1 MTLFIGSRAATFD
14 DAGPISH
21 TNSSCVRIFY
31 SLLGIGSE
39 KETRYL
45 MCTML
50 KVEEGEDKSWEL
62 IMASFEQLARECGL
76 EDWSGMLLFL
86 GADLDYVCNMLG
98 LPHFNSNDMCHCCL
112 ANKSTMPYNNFHPSA
127 GWQTTEVDNT
137 AFKDRVRRPLHPL
150 VCHAWFTK
158 YAYRHCMIHMIDHHG
173 VASHVAA
180 HIIWQHMGGDRE
192 CNALPGNNIE
202 ERLHFFK

>member
-14 DAGPISH
+14 DAGPISNSH
-21 TNSSCVRIFY
+21 TNSSFVRIFY

-76 EDWSGMLLFL
+76 EDWSGMLL
-86 GADLDYVCNMLG
+86 CNMLG
-98 LPHFNSNDMCHCCL
+98 LPHL
-112 ANKSTMPYNNFHPSA
+112 
-127 GWQTTEVDNT
+127 Q
-137 AFKDRVRRPLHPL
+137 
-150 VCHAWFTK
+150 
-158 YAYRHCMIHMIDHHG
+158 
-173 VASHVAA
+173 
-180 HIIWQHMGGDRE
+180 Q
-192 CNALPGNNIE
+192 
-202 ERLHFFK
+202 